1 LTGGVD
7 ANLRHSGEI
16 FPGYI
21 HTVLFFVFGRLIFCS
36 GGKFVIFEEDFET
49 SKNGSGLERLDAGNE
64 PGVGRVKVSL
74 ACSASMGGYCTP
86 TNLIPSPWSALIP
99 ESSQHGAEL
108 FSLVRL
114 Q

>member
-1 LTGGVD
+1 MSSGDVFGFLTGGVD
-7 ANLRHSGEI
+7 ANLRHSAEM

-49 SKNGSGLERLDAGNE
+49 SKNGSGLERLDARYE
-64 PGVGRVKVSL
+64 QGVGRVKVSL

-86 TNLIPSPWSALIP
+86 YLPPLP
-99 ESSQHGAEL
+99 PGPH
-108 FSLVRL
+108 
-114 Q
+114 